1 MFKRQSP
8 LDQRGAADAR
18 AAAPGTGTVLLS
30 RLPAW
35 QLLQIGSFQ
44 STAARLDAAVAGVI
58 GSALP
63 TSSSIVQH
71 TGAHRLYRIACD
83 QYWILTPDADLSD
96 ALAQALA
103 PEMASLTP
111 LSNAR
116 VRIALAGPAA
126 TALLGKVVS
135 VDLRAPAFP
144 AGSFAQTGLH
154 HVGVLLER
162 HGPTSFELHVLR
174 TYAASVWDWLI
185 DAALPLGYEVL
196 SA

>member
-1 MFKRQSP
+1 MFRLQSA
-8 LDQRGAADAR
+8 LDQRLVPDAR
-18 AAAPGTGTVLLS
+18 AASAGAGTLRLG

-44 STAARLDAAVAGVI
+44 RTAGPLNTAVTTVL
-58 GSALP
+58 GSPLP
-63 TSSSIVQH
+63 TSSSIVQR
-71 TGAHRLYRIACD
+71 TGAHRLYRIASD
-83 QYWILTPDADLSD
+83 QYWILTPETAVVD
-96 ALAQALA
+96 ALVQSLA
-103 PEMASLTP
+103 PELASLTV
-111 LSNAR
+111 LSSAR
-116 VRIALAGPAA
+116 LRLALEGPAV
-126 TALLGKVVS
+126 TTLLGKVVS
-135 VDLRAPAFP
+135 IDLRAAAFP

-162 HGPTSFELHVLR
+162 LGPERFELHVLR